1 MKPIEE
7 VYPEAIS
14 DTGIFWGE
22 SNYIP
27 LLESLG
33 YEISIRI
40 DDDDY
45 QGDSRLL
52 FQDAAS
58 YGLLIFGWGSCSG
71 CDALQACDSY
81 EEMES
86 LRQKLSNEI
95 HWEPT
100 GKAMSAWIE
109 NKDWELEYSWHTA
122 RTKTFVEKCLLY
134 LHPSTPNGLAST
146 S

>member
-7 VYPEAIS
+7 VYPDAIDDDHS
-14 DTGIFWGE
+14 FWGV
-22 SNYIP
+22 SNYLP
-27 LLESLG
+27 LLKSLG
-33 YEISIRI
+33 YEIAIRV

-52 FQDAAS
+52 FKDDAS

-81 EEMES
+81 EEIEY
-86 LRQKLSNEI
+86 LRQELLNEI

-100 GKAMSAWIE
+100 GKEMSAWIE
-109 NKDWELEYSWHTA
+109 NKDWELEYSWHVSG
-122 RTKTFVEKCLLY
+122 TKTFVEKCLLY
-134 LHPSTPNGLAST
+134 LHPKVKE
-146 S
+146 